1 MSKTTMA
8 LLVKLAI
15 TFVASWIVFGL
26 IDGNTLGTVFLISI
40 VGAIV
45 NYLIGD
51 LLVLPNFGNIVA
63 SLGDGVMGALAAYV
77 MSFIVAGFQTNLT
90 SLFIFAAII
99 AVAEY
104 VFHMYL
110 LKSEE
115 VAP

>member
-8 LLVKLAI
+8 LIVKWAI

-26 IDGNTLGTVFLISI
+26 IDGNTLGTVFLISV
-40 VGAIV
+40 VGTIV

-63 SLGDGVMGALAAYV
+63 SIGDGAMGALAAYFL
-77 MSFIVAGFQTNLT
+77 SFIIEGFQTTLT
-90 SLFIFAAII
+90 SLLIFAAIV